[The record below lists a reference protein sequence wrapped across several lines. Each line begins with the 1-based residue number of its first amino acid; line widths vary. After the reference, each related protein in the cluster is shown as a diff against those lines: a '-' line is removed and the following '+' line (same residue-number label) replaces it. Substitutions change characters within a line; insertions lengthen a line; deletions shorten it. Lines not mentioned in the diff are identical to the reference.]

1 MIYIISQT
9 QPRELHVYY
18 HRNTPEPP
26 SAEEGDGDEESGDN
40 DAAVESMEMDFPSGY
55 TDEVIEVYVS

>member
-1 MIYIISQT
+1 MQT

-55 TDEVIEVYVS
+55 TDEVIEV